1 MIQAIVRTTY
11 IVKAPPVDGKKCAP
25 WTIDAE
31 FIKDIDNKRF
41 VQIRSADLKFVR
53 FVCRQKDLT
62 LPFKTRASLYKT
74 QVWKDLLAKRWEAQ
88 QESIMIAQA
97 PHPPAPIERVY

>member
-1 MIQAIVRTTY
+1 MRAIVKTTY
-11 IVKAPPVDGKKCAP
+11 VVKAPQEAGRKCTP
-25 WTIDAE
+25 WTIDVGLV
-31 FIKDIDNKRF
+31 KDIDNRLF
-41 VQIRSADLKFVR
+41 VQIQSSDLKFVR
-53 FVCRQKDLT
+53 FVCRQKDLA